1 MSEWRAS
8 WIQDDVAITKPLD
21 VATRQSAGM
30 LYQPQ
35 ESGLG
40 FVIDIVHPLPITAI
54 DAYQQTRD
62 KLGKD

>member
-1 MSEWRAS
+1 MSEWRAN

-21 VATRQSAGM
+21 VATSQSTGM

-35 ESGLG
+35 KFGLG
-40 FVIDIVHPLPITAI
+40 FVIDRVHPLPITAI
-54 DAYQQTRD
+54 DAHQQTRD